1 MGVTIE
7 FDSVS
12 QRKEIHQI
20 IRETGAEISK
30 SSELLETLYALEN
43 GEGRQDGFGYVE
55 KNNPDLSIVRFYM
68 SDDEFEEHLSRL
80 ESATVDMLDVEDE
93 KYEKQLESIV
103 KQLNKASEVMGEKV
117 IN

>member
-30 SSELLETLYALEN
+30 SSELLETLSALEN

-68 SDDEFEEHLSRL
+68 SEDEFEEHLSHL
-80 ESATVDMLDVEDE
+80 ESATVDMLDVEDD

-103 KQLNKASEVMGEKV
+103 KQLNKASEVMREKV